1 MIDSNCTTC
10 ASGRKCVI
18 YFLNGKTVRCAHFDN
33 IKRKLQ
39 EIVKLEDDDLKEN
52 IIKSI
57 LKTEECIGDE

>member
-10 ASGRKCVI
+10 ASEKKCVI
-18 YFLNGKTVRCAHFDN
+18 YFLNGKTVICAHFDN

-39 EIVKLEDDDLKEN
+39 GIVKLEDEDLKEN

-57 LKTEECIGDE
+57 LKAEECIGDE